1 MTFFQYSEKIIQNY
15 PNLVG
20 GVIVADNLSFPSM
33 SQALSTAYADE
44 QKVVKARIGDQPL
57 SELLSLAAWRKAFSA
72 FGVSPTQYRN
82 AAESLLRRLT
92 KKGDLP
98 SINTLVDIGNL
109 ISIRYALPVA
119 VFDTKQIAL
128 PITVQYATGD
138 EIFATLG
145 GSKIE
150 HPEAGEVIFV
160 DTKKMAIARR
170 WCWRQS
176 ATSASGEGT
185 TRALITIEAHH
196 EGGKADVRQ
205 AVLDLIE
212 LLKYHCRA
220 ACDYGILS
228 SHRTA
233 F

>member
-1 MTFFQYSEKIIQNY
+1 MTLFQYSEKIIQNY

-33 SQALSTAYADE
+33 SQALRTAYVDE

-57 SELLSLAAWRKAFSA
+57 SELSSLAAWRKAFSA

-119 VFDTKQIAL
+119 VFDTKQIKP

-138 EIFATLG
+138 ETFATLG
-145 GSKIE
+145 GGQIE

-176 ATSASGEGT
+176 ATSASNEET
-185 TRALITIEAHH
+185 THAIITIEAHH
-196 EGGKADVRQ
+196 EGGEADIRQ
-205 AVLDLIE
+205 AVVDLIE
-212 LLKYHCRA
+212 LLQHYCQA
-220 ACDYGILS
+220 TCDYAILS
-228 SHRTA
+228 SDRTA